1 MQSKRLEEC
10 LRKGAM
16 GEGTHLCCGEEIS
29 PSPGAPATSPT
40 TSRIRTAAAV
50 AGHAHLL
57 IAAIALSRSLHASTV
72 CEEGERGG
80 QTKKKRKWETERRV
94 GLELLCSKAGPLI
107 ESLLKLF
114 TRL

>member
-16 GEGTHLCCGEEIS
+16 GEGTHLCGEEIF
-29 PSPGAPATSPT
+29 PSLGAPASGPT

-57 IAAIALSRSLHASTV
+57 TTAIALSRSLLASTL
-72 CEEGERGG
+72 CGDGERGG
-80 QTKKKRKWETERRV
+80 RSKKKREWESERKV
-94 GLELLCSKAGPLI
+94 GLELLGSNAGPLI
-107 ESLLKLF
+107 EPLLKLF
-114 TRL
+114 THL